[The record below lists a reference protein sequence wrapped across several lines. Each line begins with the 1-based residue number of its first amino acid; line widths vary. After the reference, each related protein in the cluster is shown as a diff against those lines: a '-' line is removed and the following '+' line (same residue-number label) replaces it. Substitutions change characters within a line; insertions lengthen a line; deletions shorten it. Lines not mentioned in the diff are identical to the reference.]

1 MAAKARSSISKSD
14 ATATVTKNS
23 MKKFHNQ
30 PVPMATTTASNNSS
44 GSSIGDSAT
53 TATAILKI
61 NEKRS
66 NDHLAAGNDKCCV
79 LLPL

>member
-23 MKKFHNQ
+23 TKKFHNQ

-44 GSSIGDSAT
+44 GIGNTVAQ
-53 TATAILKI
+53 
-61 NEKRS
+61 
-66 NDHLAAGNDKCCV
+66 
-79 LLPL
+79 

>member
-14 ATATVTKNS
+14 ATAMVTKNS

-44 GSSIGDSAT
+44 GIGNTVAQ
-53 TATAILKI
+53 
-61 NEKRS
+61 
-66 NDHLAAGNDKCCV
+66 
-79 LLPL
+79 